1 MDEVNAST
9 GMYQMLITFVLMFAI
24 FYFLIIRPQQKKQK
38 ERNQML
44 LNLKK
49 GDKVVTIGGI
59 HGTIVELTDDTC
71 VLLLNDSTKMTFDRS
86 AINALRNPD
95 RSEKEKK

>member
-1 MDEVNAST
+1 MDEANATT
-9 GMYQMLITFVLMFAI
+9 GIIQLLWPFVLMFVI

-49 GDKVVTIGGI
+49 GDKVVTIGGM
-59 HGTIVELTDDTC
+59 HGTIVEITDDIC
-71 VLLLNDSTKMTFDRS
+71 VLLLNDSTKLTFERS
-86 AINALRNPD
+86 AINAVRD
-95 RSEKEKK
+95 KEE

>member
-1 MDEVNAST
+1 MDESVGLFS
-9 GMYQMLITFVLMFAI
+9 LLWPFILMFVI

-59 HGTIVELTDDTC
+59 HGTIVEMTDDTC
-71 VLLLNDSTKMTFDRS
+71 VLLLNDSTKFTFDRS
-86 AINALRNPD
+86 AINSVRNA
-95 RSEKEKK
+95 EE

>member
-1 MDEVNAST
+1 MEESV
-9 GMYQMLITFVLMFAI
+9 GLIQLLWPFVLMFVI

-49 GDKVVTIGGI
+49 GDRVVTIGGI
-59 HGTIVELTDDTC
+59 HGKIVELTDDTC
-71 VLLLNDSTKMTFDRS
+71 VLLINDSTRVTFDRS
-86 AINALRNPD
+86 AVNSVRNN
-95 RSEKEKK
+95 EE